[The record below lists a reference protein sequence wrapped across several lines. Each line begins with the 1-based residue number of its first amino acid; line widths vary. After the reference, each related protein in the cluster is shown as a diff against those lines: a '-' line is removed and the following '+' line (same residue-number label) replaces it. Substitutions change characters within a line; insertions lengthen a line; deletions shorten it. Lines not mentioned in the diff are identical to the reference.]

1 VQPKLQVEELSD
13 RFGRIIIEPLERG
26 YGTTIGNSLRRVLLS
41 SIPGAA
47 VTRARFNGY
56 YHEYDTIPGAKE
68 SIMEII
74 LNLKELA
81 IRLSG
86 EATKPKHLYL
96 NFEGEGEVKAADIE
110 AEAAVEI
117 INPDHHIAALSKEG
131 KLVVEMEVESG
142 SGYRPAEQNKLPDMP
157 LGVIPL
163 DADFSPVKRVNF
175 KVEETR
181 VGERTDYD
189 RLILELETNGGIK
202 PEEAVSKAA
211 EILIEHFK
219 LFEGFAAHPFG
230 VEEVKE
236 KPKELSLSLEEL
248 DFDKRACHLLKERKQ
263 VVTLEDFLKLSRQ
276 ELMDIHGFG
285 EKTLEKVQARL
296 AELGYTLKEKEAER
310 KKGKDAS

>member
-1 VQPKLQVEELSD
+1 VQPKPKPKLQVEELSD
-13 RFGRIIIEPLERG
+13 RFGRIIIEPLQRG
-26 YGTTIGNSLRRVLLS
+26 YGTTIGNSLRRTLLS

-47 VTRARFNGY
+47 ITRVRFNGY
-56 YHEYDTIPGAKE
+56 YHEYDTIPGVKE
-68 SIMEII
+68 SLLEII

-81 IRLSG
+81 LRLSG
-86 EATKPKHLYL
+86 ESVKHLYL
-96 NFEGEGEVKAADIE
+96 NFAGEGEVKAADIE
-110 AEAAVEI
+110 TEPGVEI
-117 INPDHHIAALSKEG
+117 IDPDHHIATLDKGG
-131 KLVVEMEVESG
+131 KLVVEMEVEPG
-142 SGYRPAEQNKLPDMP
+142 FGYRPAEQNKLPDMP

-202 PEEAVSKAA
+202 PEEAISKAA

-230 VEEVKE
+230 QEVEE
-236 KPKELSLSLEEL
+236 KPEELSLSLEEL

-263 VVTLEDFLKLSRQ
+263 VVTLEDLLKLSRQ
-276 ELMDIHGFG
+276 ELLDIHGFG

-296 AELGYTLKEKEAER
+296 AELGYALKEKE
-310 KKGKDAS
+310 G

>member
-1 VQPKLQVEELSD
+1 MQPKPKLQVEELSD

-47 VTRARFNGY
+47 VTRVRFNGY
-56 YHEYDTIPGAKE
+56 YHEYDTVPGVKE
-68 SIMEII
+68 SILEII
-74 LNLKELA
+74 LNLKELTL
-81 IRLSG
+81 RLSK
-86 EATKPKHLYL
+86 EQQKHLYL
-96 NFEGEGEVKAADIE
+96 NFAGEGEVKAADIE
-110 AEAAVEI
+110 TEAGVEI
-117 INPDHHIAALSKEG
+117 IDPDHHIATLNKEG
-131 KLVVEMEVESG
+131 KLVIEMEVEPG
-142 SGYRPAEQNKLPDMP
+142 FGYRSAEQNKRPDMP

-181 VGERTDYD
+181 VEERTDYD

-202 PEEAVSKAA
+202 PEEAISKAA
-211 EILIEHFK
+211 EILIGHFK

-230 VEEVKE
+230 VAEVEE
-236 KPKELSLSLEEL
+236 KPEELSLTLEEL

-263 VVTLEDFLKLSRQ
+263 VVTLEDLLKLSRQ

-296 AELGYTLKEKEAER
+296 AELGYSLNGQK